1 MVTPDPFRRPPD
13 GSLPRELPR
22 NSLQLRILRI
32 TPLVTGFYA
41 DFRLSPLCFQDFAG
55 RGRGEGVCRPPIMLQ

>member
-41 DFRLSPLCFQDFAG
+41 RNYILDKPEEKANNRN
-55 RGRGEGVCRPPIMLQ
+55 